1 MISDREVTFFLAL
14 GELLADIEQPKRL
27 IEKKLDAFRKAK
39 AEGLTDAEIEER
51 AALRQEYLNAVMA
64 NARSVLENT
73 YIVDEKGNKRK
84 LRGKGEGEA

>member
-1 MISDREVTFFLAL
+1 MKKEDIDRINELA
-14 GELLADIEQPKRL
+14 
-27 IEKKLDAFRKAK
+27 RKAK
-39 AEGLTDAEIEER
+39 TVGLTPEENEER
-51 AALRQEYLNAVMA
+51 AVLRQEYLNAVMA